1 MEKTLQIVDLA
12 SEELRAVVG
21 ECELTGRR
29 TIFER
34 NGRPVAVLLSH
45 YEYLALRETIAI
57 GADEAL
63 RARIDAADEQVR
75 RNQIM
80 AVEDLL
86 EEGAK
91 SS

>member
-45 YEYLALRETIAI
+45 DEYLALRETIAI

>member
-1 MEKTLQIVDLA
+1 MERTLQIVELT
-12 SEELRAVVG
+12 SEELRAIVG

-34 NGRPVAVLLSH
+34 SGRPVAILLSH
-45 YEYLALRETIAI
+45 DEYQALRETIAI

-63 RARIDAADEQVR
+63 RARIQAAEEQVR
-75 RNQIM
+75 KGAIM
-80 AVEDLL
+80 AMEDLL
-86 EEGAK
+86 DT

>member
-12 SEELRAVVG
+12 SEELRAIVG
-21 ECELTGRR
+21 ESELTGRR

-45 YEYLALRETIAI
+45 DEYIALRETIAI
-57 GADEAL
+57 GADDAL
-63 RARIDAADEQVR
+63 RARIAAADEEVR

-80 AVEDLL
+80 AMEDLVVDTT
-86 EEGAK
+86 